1 MLFLHTPHANC
12 TLRELKDVITY
23 IVSGH
28 VVQRVSR
35 QQRGV
40 RNTPGVHMVNT
51 VSALQIP
58 FQPHD
63 QEIEHA
69 AADVVSSMS
78 CMFAL
83 HARQE
88 SYH

>member
-1 MLFLHTPHANC
+1 
-12 TLRELKDVITY
+12 
-23 IVSGH
+23 
-28 VVQRVSR
+28 
-35 QQRGV
+35 
-40 RNTPGVHMVNT
+40 MVNT